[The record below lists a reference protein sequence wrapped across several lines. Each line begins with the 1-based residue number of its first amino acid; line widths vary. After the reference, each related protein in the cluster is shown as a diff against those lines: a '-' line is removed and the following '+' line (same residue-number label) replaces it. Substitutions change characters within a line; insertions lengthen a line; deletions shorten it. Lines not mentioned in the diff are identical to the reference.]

1 MLLYCFVKATPTKLL
16 DYLMEEGVDDTFHT
30 DFLLTYRSFLDS
42 IDPIVEKIKST
53 WMTGVPEQR
62 DRVSRCV

>member
-1 MLLYCFVKATPTKLL
+1 MFCFVKATPTKLL
-16 DYLMEEGVDDTFHT
+16 DYLIEEGVDDTFHT

-53 WMTGVPEQR
+53 WMNGVPEQR
-62 DRVSRCV
+62 DRVSGCV